1 MFSDDSRL
9 PLWLR
14 LLLRGIPAAAL
25 TFYLGWKVVK
35 GMEDLNY
42 GSAFIIAGMVGV
54 IGIIWAIAI
63 GFPLVAR
70 LGEKLGQL
78 YVPSD
83 KNFRVRP
90 EFSIAESRAKAGRY
104 VEAIE
109 QFRKDSLQFP
119 DETMPHIRIAEL
131 LLEHTGNSNAAAA
144 ELRAALPKARS
155 ADAFVLISN
164 RLADLALANPEHG
177 RDVATVFLD
186 GIRRRYPNTKHAKAA
201 AGRIAG
207 LERTGL

>member
-1 MFSDDSRL
+1 MFGDESKL

-25 TFYLGWKVVK
+25 TFYLGWKVAR
-35 GMEDLNY
+35 GMENLNY
-42 GSAFIIAGMVGV
+42 GSAFIIAGMVGA
-54 IGIIWAIAI
+54 IGIIWAIAL

-70 LGEKLGQL
+70 FGEKMGQL

-90 EFSIAESRAKAGRY
+90 EFSIAESHAKAGRY
-104 VEAIE
+104 NEAIE
-109 QFRKDSLQFP
+109 QFRKDALQFP
-119 DETMPHIRIAEL
+119 EETMPHIRIAEL
-131 LLEHTGNSNAAAA
+131 LLEHSGNSNAAAA

-155 ADAFVLISN
+155 ADGFVLISN

-177 RDVATVFLD
+177 CDVAKVFLE
-186 GIRRRYPNTKHAKAA
+186 GIRRRYPDTKHAKAA
-201 AGRIAG
+201 AERIAG
-207 LERTGL
+207 LERRGL